1 MENKENMTPLS
12 LDEMEQA
19 SGGTEIAIRILNAD
33 VRSGPG
39 LNYPVIATLSSGV
52 TINYTNAVVTNKEDG
67 KRWVMIN
74 RPTHGWVDE
83 AELGI

>member
-19 SGGTEIAIRILNAD
+19 SGGTEIAIRILNVD

-83 AELGI
+83 TELGI

>member
-1 MENKENMTPLS
+1 MENKEHMTPLS

-19 SGGTEIAIRILNAD
+19 SGGTEIAIRILNVD

-83 AELGI
+83 TELGI

>member
-1 MENKENMTPLS
+1 MENKVNMTPLS

-74 RPTHGWVDE
+74 RPTHGWVGE

>member
-19 SGGTEIAIRILNAD
+19 SGGTEIAIRILNVD

-83 AELGI
+83 MELGI

>member
-12 LDEMEQA
+12 LDEMEQV
-19 SGGTEIAIRILNAD
+19 SGGTEIAIRILNVD

-83 AELGI
+83 MELGI